1 MTFETLVDE
10 TNKLRLDDLEALIDI
25 LKNRARDKRREQIY
39 RAALKGRA
47 DRKAGKK
54 FKTLADLEKINA

>member
-10 TNKLRLDDLEALIDI
+10 SRKLKIDALKEFIEI
-25 LKNRARDKRREQIY
+25 LKAEARDKRHDQIHK
-39 RAALKGRA
+39 AAMKGRA

-54 FKTLADLEKINA
+54 FKTLADLEKI

>member
-1 MTFETLVDE
+1 MTFASIVDE
-10 TNKLRLDDLEALIDI
+10 TSKLKLDDLEVLIDI
-25 LKNRARDKRREQIY
+25 LKNRAREKRREQIY

-54 FKTLADLEKINA
+54 FKTLDDLKKI

>member
-1 MTFETLVDE
+1 MTFASIVDE
-10 TNKLRLDDLEALIDI
+10 TSKLKLDDLVELIDI

-54 FKTLADLEKINA
+54 FKTLADLAAL